1 MSVAP
6 LILASTS
13 KARYHMLRAAG
24 LSFAVQDPEIDEA
37 ALQQK
42 MKDSMTPAET
52 MVIALA
58 QAKALSVTHK
68 NPDHLVIGADQI
80 LYYQGKILSKAGDAA
95 KARENFAFLQ
105 GKTHELISAVC
116 VSHKN
121 RVIWSHVERAKLTMR
136 ALDDAAIDAYCK
148 QAGDALTRSV
158 GGYEL
163 ENLGSWLFERVE
175 GDFFTI
181 LGMPLLPLQHFLR
194 TQGYGL

>member
-1 MSVAP
+1 MPVAP

-24 LSFAVQDPEIDEA
+24 LAFSVQEPEIDEA
-37 ALQQK
+37 ALQEK
-42 MKDSMTPAET
+42 LKSAFTPPET
-52 MVIALA
+52 MAVALA

-80 LYYQGKILSKAGDAA
+80 LYYQGKILSKAPDAA
-95 KARENFAFLQ
+95 AARENFTLLQ
-105 GKTHELISAVC
+105 GKTHDLIAAVC

-121 RVIWSHVERAKLTMR
+121 RVLWSHSERAKLTMR
-136 ALDDAAIDAYCK
+136 TLDKDTIDAYCK
-148 QAGDALTRSV
+148 QAGSVLTECV
-158 GGYEL
+158 GGYAL

-194 TQGYGL
+194 QQGYGL